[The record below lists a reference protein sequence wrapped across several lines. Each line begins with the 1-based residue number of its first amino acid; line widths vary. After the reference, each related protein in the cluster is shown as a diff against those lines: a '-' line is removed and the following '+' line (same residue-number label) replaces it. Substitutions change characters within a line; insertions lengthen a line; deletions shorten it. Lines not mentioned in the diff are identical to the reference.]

1 MILAYLIFI
10 CILYFS
16 PSIMKRISIK
26 ENLNK
31 IILLCCTVFFISCNN
46 NKKGI
51 QEYTTVVMT
60 TELINDS
67 TVFAFYDSLHSK
79 EGVWPELRKANMASG
94 IKEIEIYRYDN
105 RVMMMLSFPS
115 NADPV
120 KMDSLYLSADKR
132 VKEWTDLMS
141 SLQRSL
147 PGIDTTQKWVPMKL
161 IHHYSNGEYL
171 K

>member
-1 MILAYLIFI
+1 MEQINLKKNFNSIIFV
-10 CILYFS
+10 LL
-16 PSIMKRISIK
+16 SI
-26 ENLNK
+26 
-31 IILLCCTVFFISCNN
+31 VFFTSCKDSTNDD
-46 NKKGI
+46 

-79 EGVWPELRKANMASG
+79 EGVWPELKKANIASG
-94 IKEIEIYRYDN
+94 IKEIKIYRYDN
-105 RVMMMLSFPS
+105 RVVMMFSYPI

-120 KMDSLYLSADKR
+120 KMDSLYLAADKK
-132 VKEWTDLMS
+132 VKEWSDLMT

>member
-1 MILAYLIFI
+1 MEQINLKKNFNSIIFV
-10 CILYFS
+10 LL
-16 PSIMKRISIK
+16 SIVFFTSCNDSTK
-26 ENLNK
+26 EN
-31 IILLCCTVFFISCNN
+31 
-46 NKKGI
+46 

-79 EGVWPELRKANMASG
+79 EGVWPELKKANLASG
-94 IKEIEIYRYDN
+94 IKDIKIYRYDN
-105 RVMMMLSFPS
+105 RVVMMFSYPI

-120 KMDSLYLSADKR
+120 KMDSLYLAADKK
-132 VKEWTDLMS
+132 VKEWSDLMS

>member
-1 MILAYLIFI
+1 MEQITLKKNFNSIIF
-10 CILYFS
+10 LLL
-16 PSIMKRISIK
+16 SI
-26 ENLNK
+26 
-31 IILLCCTVFFISCNN
+31 VFFTSCKDSTNDD
-46 NKKGI
+46 

-79 EGVWPELRKANMASG
+79 EGVWPELKKANMASG

-105 RVMMMLSFPS
+105 RVMMMLSFPR